1 MWKSEVQRTRKQ
13 YHVGWQ
19 WSLQKKNKEKSS
31 LNVSW
36 FKSVAFLT
44 SPSQCLMH
52 VLSIFFYQDEL
63 KRLKNI
69 ERNTNRLKELGL
81 WEYAPKKPKGK
92 GSRKHTVSLGRK
104 QQLLCRKGNKWYGL
118 FHTFSFTWI
127 SIFRFILTV
136 NWDRDWQWTSKD
148 CQSLP
153 CQERR
158 WTYCRARCKEVLSM
172 PR

>member
-1 MWKSEVQRTRKQ
+1 M
-13 YHVGWQ
+13 
-19 WSLQKKNKEKSS
+19 SLI
-31 LNVSW
+31 
-36 FKSVAFLT
+36 KSVAFLT

-104 QQLLCRKGNKWYGL
+104 QQLLCRKGNNGMGFFTL
-118 FHTFSFTWI
+118 FHLHEFQFSDLF
-127 SIFRFILTV
+127 
-136 NWDRDWQWTSKD
+136 
-148 CQSLP
+148 
-153 CQERR
+153 
-158 WTYCRARCKEVLSM
+158 
-172 PR
+172 